1 MPEKLKKARVTIN
14 NNPSKSKELDGS
26 HLGNNKDTILIDDE
40 SSDTVSVCEDSEGE
54 DALRL
59 AKPLY
64 QNKKNEKPCPLFDNK
79 DDLLSGKPGHKAP
92 AITGDSRS
100 IIRSRTSGSSLSPR
114 QVDDI
119 RKFGG
124 KDKFFEEKDVK
135 KPGAVEVFCGCARMT
150 KELQSAGF
158 NAVGVDYRYNK
169 DKPETKAYVE
179 LDLARPWGML
189 CDQLWKVRLVG

>member
-1 MPEKLKKARVTIN
+1 MNDVAMPEKFKKARVTIN

-64 QNKKNEKPCPLFDNK
+64 QNKE
-79 DDLLSGKPGHKAP
+79 AP
-92 AITGDSRS
+92 AVTGDSRS
-100 IIRSRTSGSSLSPR
+100 IVCSRTSGSSLSPQ

-124 KDKFFEEKDVK
+124 KDKFFEEKGVK

-158 NAVGVDYRYNK
+158 DAVGVDYRYNK

-189 CDQLWKVRLVG
+189 CGQ